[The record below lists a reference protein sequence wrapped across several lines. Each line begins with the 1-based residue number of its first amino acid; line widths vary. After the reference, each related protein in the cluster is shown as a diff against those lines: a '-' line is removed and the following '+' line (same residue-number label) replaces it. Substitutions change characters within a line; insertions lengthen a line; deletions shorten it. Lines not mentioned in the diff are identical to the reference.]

1 MPTVRIL
8 LLNYKRPDNTEKIV
22 NAFKNFYP
30 ITVINNN
37 PDRPFPVSDVDV
49 INNDVNYKCMER
61 WVRCFNYPE
70 EFKLILDD
78 DILPHKTLVDKMI
91 KLNEPI
97 SGIYGKSGVINAKS
111 YIELKDHWCID
122 STVDFLVGA
131 VIMVKQNVLNV
142 IRQKIIDVGYP
153 ERGDDIMISYWIKQA
168 LNLKKLKTVSGRILN
183 LPEGTVGL
191 NKNPEHF
198 LMRWNVV
205 KKFKNLTW

>member
-22 NAFKNFYP
+22 KAFKNFYP

-37 PDRPFPVSDVDV
+37 PDKPFPIPDVDV
-49 INNDVNYKCMER
+49 INNNVNYKCMER

-97 SGIYGKSGVINAKS
+97 SGIYGKSGVTNAKS
-111 YIELKDHWCID
+111 YLELKDHWCID

-142 IRQKIIDVGYP
+142 IRQKIIDIGYP
-153 ERGDDIMISYWIKQA
+153 ERGDDIMVSYWIKQA
-168 LNLKKLKTVSGRILN
+168 LNLKKLRTVSGKILN

>member
-22 NAFKNFYP
+22 KALKNFYP

-37 PDRPFPVSDVDV
+37 PDKPFPVSDVDV

-61 WVRCFNYPE
+61 WIRCFNYPE

-78 DILPHKTLVDKMI
+78 DLLPHKTLIDKMI

-97 SGIYGKSGVINAKS
+97 LGIYGKSGVINAKS
-111 YIELKDHWCID
+111 YLELKDHWCID

-168 LNLKKLKTVSGRILN
+168 LNLKKLKTVSGKILN

>member
-22 NAFKNFYP
+22 KAFKNFYP

-37 PDRPFPVSDVDV
+37 PDKPFPISDVDV
-49 INNDVNYKCMER
+49 INNNVNYKCMER

-97 SGIYGKSGVINAKS
+97 SGIYGKSGVTNAKS
-111 YIELKDHWCID
+111 YLELKDHWCID

-142 IRQKIIDVGYP
+142 IRQKIIDIGYP
-153 ERGDDIMISYWIKQA
+153 ERGDDIMVSYWIKQA
-168 LNLKKLKTVSGRILN
+168 LNLKKLRTVSGKILN

>member
-22 NAFKNFYP
+22 KAFKNFYP

-37 PDRPFPVSDVDV
+37 PDKPFPVSDVDV

-111 YIELKDHWCID
+111 YLELKDHWCID

-153 ERGDDIMISYWIKQA
+153 ERGDDIMVSYWIKQA
-168 LNLKKLKTVSGRILN
+168 LNLKKLKTVSGKILN

>member
-22 NAFKNFYP
+22 KAFKSFYP

-37 PDRPFPVSDVDV
+37 PDKPFPISDIDV

-61 WVRCFNYPE
+61 WLRCFSYPE

-97 SGIYGKSGVINAKS
+97 TGIYGKSGVINAKS
-111 YIELKDHWCID
+111 YIELKDHWCTNA
-122 STVDFLVGA
+122 SVDFLVGS
-131 VIMVKQNVLNV
+131 VIMVKQNILN
-142 IRQKIIDVGYP
+142 IIQQKIIDAGYP

-168 LNLKKLKTVSGRILN
+168 LNLKKLKTVSGKILN

>member
-22 NAFKNFYP
+22 KAFKNFYP

-37 PDRPFPVSDVDV
+37 PDKPFPIPDVDV
-49 INNDVNYKCMER
+49 INNNVNYKCMER

-97 SGIYGKSGVINAKS
+97 SGIYGKSGVTNAKS
-111 YIELKDHWCID
+111 YLELKDHWCID

-142 IRQKIIDVGYP
+142 IRQKIIDIGYP
-153 ERGDDIMISYWIKQA
+153 ERGDDIMVSYWIKQA
-168 LNLKKLKTVSGRILN
+168 LNLKKLRTVSGKILN

-198 LMRWNVV
+198 MMRWNVV

>member
-22 NAFKNFYP
+22 KAFKNFYP

-37 PDRPFPVSDVDV
+37 PDKPFPVSDVDV

-97 SGIYGKSGVINAKS
+97 LGIYGKSGVINAKS
-111 YIELKDHWCID
+111 YLELKDHWCID

-153 ERGDDIMISYWIKQA
+153 ERGDDIMVSYWIKQA
-168 LNLKKLKTVSGRILN
+168 LNLKKLKTVSGKILN

>member
-22 NAFKNFYP
+22 KAFKNFYP

-37 PDRPFPVSDVDV
+37 PDKPFPVSDVDV

-61 WVRCFNYPE
+61 WIRCFNYPE

-78 DILPHKTLVDKMI
+78 DLLPHKTLIDKMI

-97 SGIYGKSGVINAKS
+97 LGIYGKSGVINAKS
-111 YIELKDHWCID
+111 YLELKDHWCID

>member
-1 MPTVRIL
+1 MPTFRIL
-8 LLNYKRPDNTEKIV
+8 LLNYKRHDNTEKIV
-22 NAFKNFYP
+22 KAFKNFYP

-37 PDRPFPVSDVDV
+37 PDKPFPISDVDV
-49 INNDVNYKCMER
+49 INNNVNYKCMER

-97 SGIYGKSGVINAKS
+97 SGIYGKSGVTNAKS
-111 YIELKDHWCID
+111 YLELKDHWCID

-131 VIMVKQNVLNV
+131 VIMVKQNVLN
-142 IRQKIIDVGYP
+142 IIQKKIIQSGYP
-153 ERGDDIMISYWIKQA
+153 ERGDDIMVSYWIKQA
-168 LNLKKLKTVSGRILN
+168 LNLKNLKTVSGKILN
-183 LPEGTVGL
+183 LPEGQVGL

>member
-22 NAFKNFYP
+22 KAFKNFYP

-37 PDRPFPVSDVDV
+37 PDKPFPISDVDV
-49 INNDVNYKCMER
+49 INNNVNYKCMER

-78 DILPHKTLVDKMI
+78 DILPHKTLIDKMI

-97 SGIYGKSGVINAKS
+97 SGIYGKSGVTNAKS
-111 YIELKDHWCID
+111 YLELKDHWCID

-153 ERGDDIMISYWIKQA
+153 ERGDDIMVSYWIKQA
-168 LNLKKLKTVSGRILN
+168 LNLKKLKTVSGKILN

>member
-22 NAFKNFYP
+22 KAFKNFYP

-37 PDRPFPVSDVDV
+37 PDKPFPISDVDV
-49 INNDVNYKCMER
+49 INNNVNYKCMER

-111 YIELKDHWCID
+111 YLELKDHWCID

-153 ERGDDIMISYWIKQA
+153 ERGDDIMVSYWIKQA
-168 LNLKKLKTVSGRILN
+168 LNLKKLKTVSGKILN

>member
-22 NAFKNFYP
+22 KAFKNFYP

-37 PDRPFPVSDVDV
+37 PDKPFPISDVDV
-49 INNDVNYKCMER
+49 INNNVNYKCMER

-97 SGIYGKSGVINAKS
+97 SGIYGKSGVTNAKS

-142 IRQKIIDVGYP
+142 IRQKIIDIGYP
-153 ERGDDIMISYWIKQA
+153 ERGDDIMVSYWIKQA
-168 LNLKKLKTVSGRILN
+168 LNLKKLRTVSGKILN